1 VGARFAAAKQ
11 AGSTMAEIM
20 EALYLAMRASARA
33 AWTTIKN
40 GIEGIDQEVKVL
52 KGQYETQ
59 TAPTQR

>member
-11 AGSTMAEIM
+11 AGATHAEIM

-40 GIEGIDQEVKVL
+40 GIEGIDQEVKAL
-52 KGQYETQ
+52 KAQYE
-59 TAPTQR
+59 AEAVAARR

>member
-11 AGSTMAEIM
+11 AGASTAEIM

-40 GIEGIDQEVKVL
+40 GIEGIESEVKAL
-52 KGQYETQ
+52 KARYETEAVAAQ
-59 TAPTQR
+59 K

>member
-11 AGSTMAEIM
+11 AGARQEEIM

-40 GIEGIDQEVKVL
+40 GIDGIDQDVKVL
-52 KGQYETQ
+52 KAQYEAE
-59 TAPTQR
+59 TAAPKR

>member
-1 VGARFAAAKQ
+1 
-11 AGSTMAEIM
+11 MAEIM

-59 TAPTQR
+59 TAATQR